1 VYLQCPILSNV
12 VIIMF
17 LYKEEEEEE
26 EEEEEDGD
34 GDLQVNCR
42 DDCMKMSITHVIVS
56 PRSSYRLLHV
66 RRVP

>member
-1 VYLQCPILSNV
+1 
-12 VIIMF
+12 MF
-17 LYKEEEEEE
+17 LYKEEEEEDE
-26 EEEEEDGD
+26 DGDGD

>member
-1 VYLQCPILSNV
+1 
-12 VIIMF
+12 MF